1 MRITVKQIAELFEAD
16 AFIAVSIAGEIKFSG
31 RAESLAKN
39 RSIADCYVSKVC
51 APATPDSAIII
62 YCKK

>member
-1 MRITVKQIAELFEAD
+1 MSITVKQIAELFEAD

-39 RSIADCYVSKVC
+39 RSIADCYVSQICPPETDTSATVIKVN
-51 APATPDSAIII
+51 
-62 YCKK
+62 